1 MKKYFLGT
9 AGGWVLILVS
19 FSLQLLHWRVVH
31 EPGIGADDY
40 THMYVTYIFFR
51 MLGAASMIFFSI
63 KILKIDKKKLLH
75 ALFFCIV
82 ATVCYVPFFLLTLLF
97 LV

>member
-51 MLGAASMIFFSI
+51 GVFRA
-63 KILKIDKKKLLH
+63 DQ
-75 ALFFCIV
+75 V
-82 ATVCYVPFFLLTLLF
+82 
-97 LV
+97 LVD